1 MPKMGRFFL
10 TAKDFTILET
20 LLNRSANRDD
30 FFLRLLREK
39 LSTVM
44 VAFHEDLDPQVATI
58 NSRIDFTADGQ
69 RSNNQVLTYGG
80 EDAYPDR
87 CLPITSLRGLALLG
101 LMQGETIVVECSGDR
116 VETITLDAVLYQPEA
131 EDRKNRLRRETLPK
145 VESAT
150 SVEAPVISFA
160 LHRRNILERPIEG
173 PVNPDDDDPGPRAA

>member
-1 MPKMGRFFL
+1 MPKTGHYFL

-20 LLNRSANRDD
+20 LLDRSANRDD

-58 NSRIDFTADGQ
+58 NSRIDFTANGQ
-69 RSNNQVLTYGG
+69 RSKNQILTYGG

-87 CLPITSLRGLALLG
+87 CLSITSLRGLALLG
-101 LMQGETIVVECSGDR
+101 LMRGETIVVESSGDK

-145 VESAT
+145 AETTTGVE
-150 SVEAPVISFA
+150 VPVISFA
-160 LHRRNILERPIEG
+160 LHRKNIPERLIKEPI
-173 PVNPDDDDPGPRAA
+173 NPDDDDPGPRAA